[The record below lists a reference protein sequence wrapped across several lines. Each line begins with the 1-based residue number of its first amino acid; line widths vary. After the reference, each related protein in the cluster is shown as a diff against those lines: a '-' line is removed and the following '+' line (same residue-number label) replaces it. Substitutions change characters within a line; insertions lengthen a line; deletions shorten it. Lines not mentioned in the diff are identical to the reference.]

1 MGVISRA
8 RNFSIKVTIQDVLR
22 SKSVVHLA
30 QLAQPSM
37 GLPSLPGA
45 ETYTAEGTQQ
55 PFALSPIQA
64 MYLKSSASHDGD
76 ARFNQSIT
84 LEIHQVPVDTIKQAI
99 DSLVTRHGMLRAR
112 FSRRQDGNW
121 EQRITTV
128 HIPWSLYHPGIR
140 D

>member
-1 MGVISRA
+1 
-8 RNFSIKVTIQDVLR
+8 
-22 SKSVVHLA
+22 
-30 QLAQPSM
+30 
-37 GLPSLPGA
+37 
-45 ETYTAEGTQQ
+45 
-55 PFALSPIQA
+55 

-84 LEIHQVPVDTIKQAI
+84 LEVHQQVPVLTIKQAI
-99 DSLVTRHGMLRAR
+99 DSLVKRHGMLRAR

-128 HIPWSLYHPGIR
+128 RIPWSLYRPGIR